1 MAGSIWIGDCEISD
15 PIVGWFP
22 GFDGYGILGA
32 QILSKFQITL
42 DQPSGRV
49 RLVSNSSKPI
59 RIPGIKTIGL
69 QLAFEGRGA
78 RVTAIKPCAREAA
91 NLVRV
96 GDFIATINVRPVSE
110 YDRYE
115 LRALLAGALGA
126 ARLSIVRSGRLYNV
140 TIPVVEAVP

>member
-1 MAGSIWIGDCEISD
+1 MTD
-15 PIVGWFP
+15 PTDHSAHDHEGVGHF
-22 GFDGYGILGA
+22 
-32 QILSKFQITL
+32 LSTYVFSR
-42 DQPSGRV
+42 DH
-49 RLVSNSSKPI
+49 
-59 RIPGIKTIGL
+59 KTIGL